1 MLQKTEYQIKLLRV
15 LIQSKVNVQSIGQ
28 AIIKLPIRTALSA
41 ILFGLGVELDPVFE
55 PKWLLDHLVMLRFSV
70 TSDEVKLYNEFC
82 RRAAI

>member
-1 MLQKTEYQIKLLRV
+1 MLQKTEYQIKLLQV

-55 PKWLLDHLVMLRFSV
+55 SKWLLDHLVMLRFSV